1 MSPQPSPT
9 GPFNLSSTDRA
20 SAVHAHLFSPVFLS
34 IVVLLAIFASQIV
47 IFFFLTTLAPLPS
60 SVEVMLN
67 TLILSFT
74 LAPLLFLLV
83 YKPFKR
89 YIEDYDHT
97 LRSLTE
103 SEQRFHDIAEHAK
116 EWIWEVDANGKFTYS
131 SSVVEKILG
140 YTSEEVVGKHFY
152 DFFHPDEKEV
162 LKQEAFEVF
171 AAKMPFTEFINRNND
186 KNGMS
191 VWLATSGIP
200 ILDENGELLGYRGA
214 DAVKHEE
221 SAITD
226 VLTGVLNR
234 RGFYLLAG
242 QQIRMA
248 IRNNLCIVILFAD
261 MDNLKQIN
269 DELGH
274 LEGDRALVEM
284 ANVLKDSVR
293 ETDIVARYG
302 GDEFVVL
309 LTDITTTNVEQI
321 VLRNIEK
328 HIEAFNSTYDR
339 RYTLSISVG
348 FSAHDTE
355 DMFSIDELILHA
367 DNSMYKRKR
376 ASRGDFMSTS
386 RVSMT

>member
-1 MSPQPSPT
+1 M
-9 GPFNLSSTDRA
+9 
-20 SAVHAHLFSPVFLS
+20 
-34 IVVLLAIFASQIV
+34 LLAIFASQIV
-47 IFFFLTTLAPLPS
+47 IFFFLATLEPLPG

-67 TLILSFT
+67 TLILSFA

-89 YIEDYDHT
+89 YIQDYDQA
-97 LRSLTE
+97 LRLLTE
-103 SEQRFHDIAEHAK
+103 SEQRFSDIAENAK
-116 EWIWEVDANGKFTYS
+116 EWIWEVDANGKYIYS
-131 SSVVEKILG
+131 SPIVEKILG

-152 DFFHPDEKEV
+152 EFFHPDDKET
-162 LKQEAFEVF
+162 LKQEAFKVF
-171 AAKMPFTEFINRNND
+171 ASKESFTDFINRNIH

-200 ILDENGELLGYRGA
+200 MLDKNGELLGYRGA

-221 SAITD
+221 SAIKD

-242 QQIRMA
+242 QQIRTA

-274 LEGDRALVEM
+274 SEGDRALVEM
-284 ANVLKDSVR
+284 TKVLNNSVR
-293 ETDIVARYG
+293 QTDIVARYG

-309 LTDITTTNVEQI
+309 LTDITATNVEQI

-328 HIEAFNSTYDR
+328 HVKALNSTGDR

-355 DMFSIDELILHA
+355 GMFSIDELILHA
-367 DNSMYKRKR
+367 DKSMYKRKR
-376 ASRGDFMSTS
+376 ASRGSMGSDSIH
-386 RVSMT
+386 RVPSVL